1 MGYVYEDVC
10 SRCPSRDLCFYRDG
24 NVSRLGKLINKGF
37 KSSYSE
43 DDLKYIEQN
52 CINPDRFISAV
63 NEYKESYDKIKR
75 INQEN
80 FHLKKIYFMNFHC

>member
-1 MGYVYEDVC
+1 MFGNASCVSPSCLYNVNIGEFVGYVYEDVC

-43 DDLKYIEQN
+43 YDLKYI
-52 CINPDRFISAV
+52 
-63 NEYKESYDKIKR
+63 
-75 INQEN
+75 
-80 FHLKKIYFMNFHC
+80 